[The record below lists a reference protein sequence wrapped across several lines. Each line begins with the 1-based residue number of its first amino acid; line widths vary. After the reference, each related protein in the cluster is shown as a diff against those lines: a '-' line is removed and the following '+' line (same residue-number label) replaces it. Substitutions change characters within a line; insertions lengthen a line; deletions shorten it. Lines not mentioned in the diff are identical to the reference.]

1 MPDSNSYHGQ
11 PPTPPTAVIVSNGFA
26 LYPEKA
32 FAAPPFPRQSLPS
45 SLPRVCACPAI
56 TTNLAYINSLTDIT
70 LPPPPPS
77 SLPPGVQQN
86 FAKSFSIRS
95 IVCARPLPNRTIYT
109 HTHVSFQD
117 KIYILSIVELR
128 HIYIYIHTYL
138 TISPTSRSYYPVIV
152 SLPSQRTS
160 SRM

>member
-77 SLPPGVQQN
+77 PSWCSAKLCKKFLDKNHCVRATI
-86 FAKSFSIRS
+86 AKS
-95 IVCARPLPNRTIYT
+95 NDIYT